1 VAVDGCIFSSRFRS
15 AGNAAN
21 SQQAERLAATVSC
34 VAPTWSLEQQA
45 CDGDIPHRSASTH
58 GIRVPAESS
67 MALSSALARR
77 TATILQSGRRKFKQ
91 IKFRSPNGEHSANLG
106 CWRAIFQLT

>member
-1 VAVDGCIFSSRFRS
+1 
-15 AGNAAN
+15 
-21 SQQAERLAATVSC
+21 
-34 VAPTWSLEQQA
+34 
-45 CDGDIPHRSASTH
+45 
-58 GIRVPAESS
+58 

-91 IKFRSPNGEHSANLG
+91 IKFRSPSGEHSANLR